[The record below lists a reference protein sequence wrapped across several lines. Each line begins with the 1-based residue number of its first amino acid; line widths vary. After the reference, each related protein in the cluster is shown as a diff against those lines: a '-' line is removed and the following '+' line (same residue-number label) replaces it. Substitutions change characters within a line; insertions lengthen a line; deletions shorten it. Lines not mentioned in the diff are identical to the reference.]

1 MSFLT
6 GVLRGGWLFLPL
18 SSMWPY
24 CILSYS
30 WFILCNSF
38 IGLHLLFGRVS
49 VGLHN
54 LICIYCVL
62 TSSTAPNC
70 NKSPLKYLW
79 VPSFELNNF
88 EDSLKGHHIV
98 VCIYIQ
104 QFILLYNILFINSL
118 FMKRIKIIQWNKQ
131 FKLGIC
137 IYKYMNKSKP
147 LSYFAKVF
155 TQWTL

>member
-1 MSFLT
+1 MPFLT

-38 IGLHLLFGRVS
+38 IGLHLLCGRVS

-62 TSSTAPNC
+62 ASSTAPNC
-70 NKSPLKYLW
+70 NKSPLKYLSAIFW
-79 VPSFELNNF
+79 VKQLWRFTERSVKLGCGCDKPKWSTTRNF
-88 EDSLKGHHIV
+88 
-98 VCIYIQ
+98 
-104 QFILLYNILFINSL
+104 FINGIQHKAS
-118 FMKRIKIIQWNKQ
+118 IIFNVMDASI
-131 FKLGIC
+131 FTL
-137 IYKYMNKSKP
+137 
-147 LSYFAKVF
+147 LADKVI
-155 TQWTL
+155 